1 MQQKRS
7 MDFSA
12 NEIIAFPDGGIM
24 IYFLVPFM
32 AESRLLRDYGPE
44 YIG

>member
-24 IYFLVPFM
+24 IYFLVQFM
-32 AESRLLRDYGPE
+32 AELRLLHEYGAE